1 MITAP
6 GTCYHV
12 LITLT
17 FPVSP
22 VPALL
27 ETSFPPDPQT
37 PPEHSLWVPQDTH
50 LGPRSHCVSP
60 GPVASQGVGIGSK
73 PCFIPQA
80 PITTTHRQ
88 FHLTSFKLT

>member
-1 MITAP
+1 MITAS

-17 FPVSP
+17 LPVSP

-27 ETSFPPDPQT
+27 ETSFPPDSTRTLTVGPPGHPPGAPQ
-37 PPEHSLWVPQDTH
+37 PLCVPWA
-50 LGPRSHCVSP
+50 SCFP
-60 GPVASQGVGIGSK
+60 GGGIGSK

-88 FHLTSFKLT
+88 FHLMSFKLT